1 MSFLLFLIS
10 IVVLDQLLL
19 KKIPL
24 RRKAAKPEVVPPKAK
39 AAGSSNG

>member
-19 KKIPL
+19 KKIPI
-24 RRKAAKPEVVPPKAK
+24 RRKAPKPEIVPPKSK
-39 AAGSSNG
+39 AAGSNNG